1 MKNLLKWIETTLVLL
16 VFALI
21 ALFFF
26 ARSFVESFES
36 YYLIAVVVTMT
47 MFFFLI
53 VFSSRTLMVEFDT
66 DDNQP

>member
-26 ARSFVESFES
+26 ARSFVESSEP

-47 MFFFLI
+47 MFLI

-66 DDNQP
+66 TDD

>member
-1 MKNLLKWIETTLVLL
+1 MKNLLKWIETTLVLM

-26 ARSFVESFES
+26 ARSFVESFEP

-47 MFFFLI
+47 MLLV

-66 DDNQP
+66 TDD

>member
-1 MKNLLKWIETTLVLL
+1 MKNLLKRIETTLVLL

-26 ARSFVESFES
+26 ARSFVESFEP

-47 MFFFLI
+47 MLLV

-66 DDNQP
+66 TDD

>member
-1 MKNLLKWIETTLVLL
+1 MKNLLKWIDTTLVLL
-16 VFALI
+16 AFALI

-26 ARSFVESFES
+26 ARSFVESSEP

-47 MFFFLI
+47 MFLI

-66 DDNQP
+66 TDD

>member
-26 ARSFVESFES
+26 VRSFVESFEP

-47 MFFFLI
+47 MLLI

-66 DDNQP
+66 TDD